1 MADLDFYF
9 DPICPWAWITSRWVV
24 EVQQKRSYEVSWKFI
39 ALRFVN
45 EDKNYDTD
53 FPAGYPEIHGAGLN
67 GIRVAAAARA
77 EGGNEAVAR
86 VYTELGLAI
95 HNRQEREALQKDTH
109 SYVSSLLSHAGLNP
123 AWAEAID
130 STTYDNIIRAETTEA
145 LERTGKDVG
154 TPIITFNPGSSR
166 EGSFFGPVISVIP
179 RGEEATRLWDA
190 IEVIATTS
198 GMAELKRSI
207 REYPN
212 FD

>member
-24 EVQQKRSYEVSWKFI
+24 EVQQQRSYDVSWKFI

-45 EDKNYDTD
+45 EDKNYETD

-77 EGGNEAVAR
+77 EGGNDAVAR
-86 VYTELGLAI
+86 VYTELGLSI
-95 HNRQEREALQKDTH
+95 HNRQEREAMQKDTH
-109 SYVSSLLSHAGLNP
+109 GHMVALLSKAGLNS
-123 AWAEAID
+123 AWADAVD
-130 STTYDNIIRAETTEA
+130 TTTYDDVIRAETKEA

-166 EGSFFGPVISVIP
+166 EASFFGPVISVIP
-179 RGEEATRLWDA
+179 RGDEATRLWDA
-190 IEVIATTS
+190 IEVIATSS

-207 REYPN
+207 REYPK